1 MFLAPLNY
9 DRFFRKVFSD
19 TNIAKAFLE
28 DFLDVTIEEITKLDD
43 KYRVTDDASTV
54 EFDFRCKINGA
65 YVIIDM
71 QQWYK
76 RDIGKR
82 FYLYH
87 AVNTGLQL
95 EKLPQ
100 KKIIIDT
107 LNHTRTKDYSHLEPV
122 ITLIWLS
129 VDTFGFK
136 ENYVSYALAPEIV
149 VEFLRNEELWRSPNI
164 LKLLEERARVL
175 DVMNNKKKD
184 LDFLAKNRLIFVL
197 QGNIAGNKTHARYAR
212 WFTFAEKSKNEENKE
227 ADFKEY
233 MNDVIFKEI
242 IYRLDKRELKPEDI
256 EYMDREK
263 KYWLEIIQ
271 AERGIFEEGR
281 EEGKKEGI
289 EEGKKKGIEEGKKE
303 GKKEGIEEEKCNIA
317 RNLKLQHIGY
327 DVIANVTGLS
337 IDEIEKL

>member
-19 TNIAKAFLE
+19 IKIAKAFLE

-54 EFDFRCKINGA
+54 EFDFRCKINSS

-87 AVNTGLQL
+87 AVNTSLQL
-95 EKLPQ
+95 EKLPE
-100 KKIIIDT
+100 KKLIIETIKQP
-107 LNHTRTKDYSHLEPV
+107 RTKDYSALEPV
-122 ITLIWLS
+122 ITLIWMS

-164 LKLLEERARVL
+164 LKLMEERARVL
-175 DVMNNKKKD
+175 DVMNNKKKN
-184 LDFLAKNRLIFVL
+184 LDFLSQNRLIFVL
-197 QGNIAGNKTHARYAR
+197 QGNIARNKTHARYER
-212 WFTFAEKSKNEENKE
+212 WFTFAEKSKNEENEE

-233 MNDVIFKEI
+233 MSDVIFKEI
-242 IYRLDKRELKPEDI
+242 IYRLDRRELKPEDI

-271 AERGIFEEGR
+271 AERSIFEDGRIEGR
-281 EEGKKEGI
+281 EEGKS
-289 EEGKKKGIEEGKKE
+289 
-303 GKKEGIEEEKCNIA
+303 EEKRNIA
-317 RNLKLQHIGY
+317 RNMKLKNISY
-327 DVIANVTGLS
+327 DVIVDITGLS